1 MEVLEHALP
10 LELGNEEQSSK
21 RKQIEG
27 QNVEEGVRG
36 RVIFTEVRETD
47 NSSGAESEYDE
58 KVEDVSDV
66 VEAVPIHLLIILIC
80 HLNI

>member
-1 MEVLEHALP
+1 MEVLEHSLP
-10 LELGNEEQSSK
+10 LELGNEEQSSEWE
-21 RKQIEG
+21 QIEG